1 MTQLTALNSRP
12 GAGSSGGGGLVK
24 PTNDH
29 DQSPLISIYFENLF
43 FFLGGFFYKH
53 HVLNLIVVSESQTAR
68 RQIAQEEMSRLTDL
82 AQRSRKWP

>member
-43 FFLGGFFYKH
+43 FFWW
-53 HVLNLIVVSESQTAR
+53 VLLQTSCT
-68 RQIAQEEMSRLTDL
+68 QLDCRL
-82 AQRSRKWP
+82 

>member
-43 FFLGGFFYKH
+43 FFGGFFYKH

-68 RQIAQEEMSRLTDL
+68 RPDSPRRRCL
-82 AQRSRKWP
+82 A